1 MLPHQHHGRPYFR
14 RSQPPGGTGHT
25 SAPTKRCGHD
35 GQIRPGTGF
44 EQLPEEELRT
54 LTEQIAFYKAHEE
67 LIHHGDLYR
76 LVSAYGSR
84 YAAWQI
90 LSEDK
95 NSFILFFFSITGRPN
110 QEPVRIRLQGL
121 DSEAIYEE
129 ENGKAFSG
137 ATLMQAGLAVDTR
150 FDMKP
155 FIRIFRKK

>member
-1 MLPHQHHGRPYFR
+1 M
-14 RSQPPGGTGHT
+14 
-25 SAPTKRCGHD
+25 RCHK
-35 GQIRPGTGF
+35 T
-44 EQLPEEELRT
+44 
-54 LTEQIAFYKAHEE
+54 
-67 LIHHGDLYR
+67 
-76 LVSAYGSR
+76 
-84 YAAWQI
+84 
-90 LSEDK
+90 
-95 NSFILFFFSITGRPN
+95 LFFFSITGRPN